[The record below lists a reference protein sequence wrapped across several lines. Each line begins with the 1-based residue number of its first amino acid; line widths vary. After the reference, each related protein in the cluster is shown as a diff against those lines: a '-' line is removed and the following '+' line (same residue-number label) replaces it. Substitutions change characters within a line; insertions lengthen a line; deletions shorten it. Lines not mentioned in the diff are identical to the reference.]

1 MSYFNY
7 QAAKAGMPAKTAPVA
22 SYRTIRNEFSANAA
36 LRAMVRK

>member
-7 QAAKAGMPAKTAPVA
+7 QAAKAGMPAKTAPIA
-22 SYRTIRNEFSANAA
+22 TYRAVRTEYAANAA